1 MLDSERR
8 LGRNPTMQSKNEPTP
23 SPGPPSGA
31 RIIDLSAVVSGP
43 MAAVVLADQGAEVI
57 KVEPPGWGDGVR
69 YLGASRG
76 GVSAIF
82 SLINRNKKS
91 LALNLKHPDGQAILM
106 RLLATADGVMHNYR
120 PGKMERLGLG
130 YASLREH
137 FPDLIYLAISGMGD
151 VGPYAGQK
159 VYDYVIQGLS
169 GILDVQGTH
178 NRFEMVR
185 TIIYD
190 KVTALTA
197 AQAMTAG
204 LFNKAMGRG
213 GTEIKVSMLDSSIY
227 FNWPDLMWNESFIG
241 DGVQYSGDLADQYEV
256 SETADGAIVSHRLN
270 GSVKDYDTE
279 TLLNLFVEHEI
290 PAARVNARADIRDDP
305 QIIAQKTL
313 KQVEHPLAG
322 PMLQPRPPARFG
334 SDESF
339 PETASPALGD
349 HTDEVLTELGYD
361 QGTIGS
367 LRTSGAIG

>member
-1 MLDSERR
+1 
-8 LGRNPTMQSKNEPTP
+8 MQSKNEP
-23 SPGPPSGA
+23 SPGPLNGA

-91 LALNLKHPDGQAILM
+91 LAVNLKHPDGRAILM
-106 RLLATADGVMHNYR
+106 RLVATADGVMHNYR

-169 GILDVQGTH
+169 GILDAQGTH

-204 LFNKAMGRG
+204 L
-213 GTEIKVSMLDSSIY
+213 
-227 FNWPDLMWNESFIG
+227 
-241 DGVQYSGDLADQYEV
+241 
-256 SETADGAIVSHRLN
+256 
-270 GSVKDYDTE
+270 
-279 TLLNLFVEHEI
+279 
-290 PAARVNARADIRDDP
+290 
-305 QIIAQKTL
+305 
-313 KQVEHPLAG
+313 
-322 PMLQPRPPARFG
+322 
-334 SDESF
+334 
-339 PETASPALGD
+339 
-349 HTDEVLTELGYD
+349 
-361 QGTIGS
+361 
-367 LRTSGAIG
+367 